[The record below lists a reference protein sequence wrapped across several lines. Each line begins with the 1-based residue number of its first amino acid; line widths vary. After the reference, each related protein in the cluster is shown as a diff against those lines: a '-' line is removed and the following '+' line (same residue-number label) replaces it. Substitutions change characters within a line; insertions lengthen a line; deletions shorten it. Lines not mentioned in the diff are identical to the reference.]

1 MVLRLRGAGPPDPTT
16 AQMNLAAGGLIHQVI
31 HRDTL
36 RPNWDVAKTTVF
48 NAQILNAALYETVTG
63 RKPLTRPL
71 SHEFYASHGFPYY
84 KMYEENSGVYGS
96 RFGAIKSVGE
106 LKGGWKDEGVVS
118 EVKVVDGGY
127 GSGIEVMNPQGPYL
141 VSEPVAEVE
150 EALEQYH
157 IAEF

>member
-36 RPNWDVAKTTVF
+36 RPYWDVAKTTVF
-48 NAQILNAALYETVTG
+48 NAQILNAALYEIVTG

-84 KMYEENSGVYGS
+84 KMYEENSGVYG
-96 RFGAIKSVGE
+96 RFGALKSVGE
-106 LKGGWKDEGVVS
+106 LKGGEKGVVS
-118 EVKVVDGGY
+118 AVKVVNGGY
-127 GSGIEVMNPQGPYL
+127 GSGIEVMNPQGPYQ
-141 VSEPVAEVE
+141 VPEPVAEVE
-150 EALEQYH
+150 EKLEGYH